1 MTVKRRGTLALIGCS
16 AAIFWPGALIFGYS
30 GVMAPYWQDMFSVGR
45 GAIGNTL
52 FFVLAALGI
61 FMFFVGRWQE
71 KVGTRLMI
79 SIGALICG
87 FNVLIAAFASNL
99 YFIYLWAFLNGT
111 ASSFIYTPALT
122 SVQRW
127 FVERRGLVSGVVNLV
142 FGISAAIMTPVFTV
156 MLHSMGYKSMNMLI
170 AVISL
175 LVGLAAAQF
184 TETPERVK
192 HLPQAER
199 RGETIS
205 GLRAAPGHSLT
216 VRESLKT
223 RSFWFLWLTW
233 ALQGAAGIA
242 MVSLAVTFGLARG
255 FSMESAVIILTSF
268 NLASGLSRIL
278 TGYISDL
285 AGRNLTMSISFFT
298 AGFAYCALPYFSNLA
313 VLSLLAALVGF
324 AFGTLFAVSAPLV
337 SDCFGLKHFGA
348 IFGLVF
354 TAYGFI
360 SGALGP
366 SLSGYLLDI
375 TAGNFLVV
383 FTYLGIFCLLS
394 GFFIMGVT
402 VPRRIVVKESPAGFE
417 LECSR
422 S

>member
-1 MTVKRRGTLALIGCS
+1 MTRSTRGIIAVISCA
-16 AAIFWPGALIFGYS
+16 AAIFWPGALIFGFP
-30 GVMAPYWQDMFSVGR
+30 GVMAPYWQEMFSVGR

-52 FFVLAALGI
+52 FFVLAALGF

-71 KVGTRLMI
+71 KAGTRIMI

-87 FNVLIAAFASNL
+87 LNVFIVAYASNL
-99 YFIYLWAFLNGT
+99 YMLYLWAFLNGT
-111 ASSFIYTPALT
+111 ASCFIYTPALT

-127 FVERRGLVSGVVNLV
+127 FVGRRGLVSGVVNLV
-142 FGISAAIMTPVFTV
+142 FGMSAAIMAPVFSS
-156 MLHSMGYKSMNMLI
+156 MLKSMGYVPMNILV

-175 LVGLAAAQF
+175 LVGIIAAQF

-192 HLPQAER
+192 FSWQAKPREDMKPQAVP
-199 RGETIS
+199 GEF
-205 GLRAAPGHSLT
+205 LT

-242 MVSLAVTFGLARG
+242 MVSLSVIFGLSMG
-255 FSMESAVIILTSF
+255 FSMESAVIILTAF
-268 NLASGLSRIL
+268 NMASGISRIL
-278 TGYISDL
+278 TGYFSDI
-285 AGRNLTMSISFFT
+285 AGRNMTMSITFFA
-298 AGFAYCALPYFSNLA
+298 AGFAYFALPHFNNLA
-313 VLSLLAALVGF
+313 VLAVLAAVVGF

-360 SGALGP
+360 SGVLGP
-366 SLSGYLLDI
+366 SLSGYILDI
-375 TAGNFLVV
+375 TGGNFLVV
-383 FTYLGIFCLLS
+383 FTYLGVFCLLS
-394 GFFIMGVT
+394 GLFIRMVAA
-402 VPRRIVVKESPAGFE
+402 PRRIGETGSIAGE
-417 LECSR
+417 A
-422 S
+422 